1 MRNWII
7 MKFLIALLFTSLC
20 LTSHAQMSISGGTG
34 ILNGVGTQKSSFG
47 FNLGLEIP
55 RSSDLTFFVR
65 ASAFLPNQ
73 DSTTRYANMTAID
86 VATSPYTL
94 SVPYN
99 VRSHT
104 YFIEGGTRS
113 YMLNDYDNGLAL
125 YGGSV
130 FGIGINT
137 TSAKFSKL
145 DYTET
150 YEWEGKYTLPNAN
163 PTKGS
168 IYYLALG
175 IQGGVKYTIPVRG
188 TLFFDITGTYSVL
201 NVVNNSAGE
210 NSPTYSRLNFLFQ
223 LGYRRDLY

>member
-1 MRNWII
+1 
-7 MKFLIALLFTSLC
+7 MKYALVVVTLSLFSAVF
-20 LTSHAQMSISGGTG
+20 AQVSISVGTG
-34 ILNGVGTQKSSFG
+34 ILNGVGTQKNSFG
-47 FNLGLEIP
+47 FNLGLELP

-73 DSTTRYANMTAID
+73 DSTTRYANMTANN
-86 VATSPYTL
+86 VTTTPYTL

-99 VRSHT
+99 IKSHT
-104 YFIEGGTRS
+104 LYVEGGTRS
-113 YMLNDYDNGLAL
+113 YMLNDYDNGFAL

-137 TSAKFSKL
+137 TSAKFSKF
-145 DYTET
+145 DYTKQ
-150 YEWEGKYTLPNAN
+150 YEWEGLYSLPNAN

-175 IQGGVKYTIPVRG
+175 IQGGFKYTIPVRG

-201 NVVNNSAGE
+201 NLANNSAGE
-210 NSPTYSRLNFLFQ
+210 NSHTYSRLNFLFQ

>member
-1 MRNWII
+1 
-7 MKFLIALLFTSLC
+7 MKYALVVLTMSLFSAVF
-20 LTSHAQMSISGGTG
+20 AQVSISAGTG
-34 ILNGVGTQKSSFG
+34 ILNGVGTQKNSFG
-47 FNLGLEIP
+47 FNLGLELP

-73 DSTTRYANMTAID
+73 DSTTRYAYMTAND
-86 VATSPYTL
+86 VTTTPYQL
-94 SVPYN
+94 EIPFKVK
-99 VRSHT
+99 SHT
-104 YFIEGGTRS
+104 VYLEGGTRS
-113 YMLNDYDNGLAL
+113 YMLNDYDNGFAL

-137 TSAKFSKL
+137 TSAKFSKF
-145 DYTET
+145 DYTKQ
-150 YEWEGKYTLPNAN
+150 YEWEGLYSLPNAN

-175 IQGGVKYTIPVRG
+175 IQGGFKYTIPVRG

-201 NVVNNSAGE
+201 NLANNSAGE
-210 NSPTYSRLNFLFQ
+210 NSHTYSRLNFLFQ

>member
-1 MRNWII
+1 
-7 MKFLIALLFTSLC
+7 MKFTLFVLLIGFVSNTF
-20 LTSHAQMSISGGTG
+20 AQMSISAGTG
-34 ILNGVGTQKSSFG
+34 ILNGVGTQRKSLG
-47 FNLGLEIP
+47 FNLGLELP
-55 RSSDLTFFVR
+55 RSSDLTFFIR

-73 DSTTRYANMTAID
+73 DSTTRYANMTAND
-86 VATSPYTL
+86 VTTTPYTL

-99 VRSHT
+99 IKSHT
-104 YFIEGGTRS
+104 LYVEGGTRS
-113 YMLNDYDNGLAL
+113 YMLNDYDNGFAL

-137 TSAKFSKL
+137 TSAKFSKF
-145 DYTET
+145 DYTKQ
-150 YEWEGKYTLPNAN
+150 YEWEGLYSLPNAN

-175 IQGGVKYTIPVRG
+175 IQGGFKYTIPVRG

-201 NVVNNSAGE
+201 NLANNSAGE
-210 NSPTYSRLNFLFQ
+210 NSHTYSRLNFLFQ